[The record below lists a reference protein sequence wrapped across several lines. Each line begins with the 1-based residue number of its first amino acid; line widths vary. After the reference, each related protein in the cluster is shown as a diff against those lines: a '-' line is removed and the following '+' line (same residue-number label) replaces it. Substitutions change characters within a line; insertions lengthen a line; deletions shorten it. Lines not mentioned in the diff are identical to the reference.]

1 MRTLFLYI
9 DCWYIVA
16 AVSTDNIPRR
26 IELPNHEDR
35 IWLYFYEDVN
45 NDQIVYGRSYKQH
58 FLDNELHYYGDIFSK
73 IVKENETFKL
83 FGKDVNLR
91 EIFKTS
97 KILDHLRSNF
107 LDNEII
113 ATYVSFSV
121 DVTYAA
127 QRVFLDIL
135 NNNGFEIRESVARI
149 SHLALELSLRKGY
162 LKNAKNTLVL
172 VACNENLRYVVYKQ
186 AKNVFVRQSEEA
198 VLCGY
203 GTDLRGRALLEQIV
217 QQINS
222 TSKFLK
228 EDEKEF
234 EFVCLSQNL
243 ERWLLQLDNTKYGRP
258 VVYDNIT
265 FSKAPHNQQSVTIIK
280 NTIENRT
287 KAIVDAVVDN
297 IIKYVQESK
306 VNPSDISHILFI
318 GDSFKN
324 TMFKEALLQKYAV
337 KDGDIITYQDKDIG
351 EIVSIYNQMDL
362 SQFDSLRA
370 KIENLSDEELEQIKI
385 AEKERKEREE
395 AIRRQEEINQAN
407 AEVGKTEKK
416 FNDAIQMAED
426 YEKKGDYSSMIDL
439 LNIALSIKPDN
450 AEVKYLLEEANRK
463 LSEVKV
469 RNEQYNKTIS
479 VAQDTFNEQRW
490 QDAYS
495 KSEFA
500 LELRPDSLEAKR
512 INTEAGR
519 RIKLAENV
527 KEFLLRADTFI
538 GQKLY
543 AEAIEELNKVKYADA
558 DNKEISLRIEK

>member
-370 KIENLSDEELEQIKI
+370 KIENLSAEELEQIKI
-385 AEKERKEREE
+385 AEKERKRK
-395 AIRRQEEINQAN
+395 RRSN
-407 AEVGKTEKK
+407 
-416 FNDAIQMAED
+416 
-426 YEKKGDYSSMIDL
+426 S
-439 LNIALSIKPDN
+439 
-450 AEVKYLLEEANRK
+450 
-463 LSEVKV
+463 
-469 RNEQYNKTIS
+469 
-479 VAQDTFNEQRW
+479 
-490 QDAYS
+490 
-495 KSEFA
+495 
-500 LELRPDSLEAKR
+500 
-512 INTEAGR
+512 
-519 RIKLAENV
+519 
-527 KEFLLRADTFI
+527 
-538 GQKLY
+538 
-543 AEAIEELNKVKYADA
+543 
-558 DNKEISLRIEK
+558 